1 MNWIKFNKS
10 FSGFCRIQNQWRKQW
25 ISCVSLT
32 LRYIRTLSCSITS
45 QSDSP
50 RTRRPLTVPGVI
62 LATWT
67 HVFISHNI
75 RNSESLT
82 PCLCECECVCMNRQE
97 CVSVYL
103 RAGCLSQSCS
113 VTLCCAAVTGT
124 VLITVFFTVLI
135 TVNSLEVP
143 MFMPLLLLHG
153 IIAPCYINI

>member
-1 MNWIKFNKS
+1 MNRTVNLLRVSHSPLYQDFELFYNES
-10 FSGFCRIQNQWRKQW
+10 ERFSSYPAASHC
-25 ISCVSLT
+25 
-32 LRYIRTLSCSITS
+32 
-45 QSDSP
+45 
-50 RTRRPLTVPGVI
+50 PGVI

-67 HVFISHNI
+67 HVFIAHNI

-103 RAGCLSQSCS
+103 RAGCLSQSCN
-113 VTLCCAAVTGT
+113 VMLCCAAVTGT

-153 IIAPCYINI
+153 IIAPCYINISYAFLMHFLFLM